1 MIPYASATAG
11 KRNAGELERHGFGCV
26 VEPRTLRMIWHGRLL
41 VDNGAFGCWTAGV
54 EWVEETWREMLSKL
68 REAPAPHGIL
78 GAVVPDVVGDA
89 RATLDLVDRYVD
101 DAMSVGGVAMLALQD
116 GMVEADVEAVCR
128 RHGIGMFLGGTTG
141 WKEATMMQW
150 GRLAKRLGTYYH
162 VARVNSWR
170 RVSMCHEAGAD
181 SFDGTSATRFS
192 KNAAKVARWA
202 AHQSLFG
209 VDQW

>member
-1 MIPYASATAG
+1 
-11 KRNAGELERHGFGCV
+11 
-26 VEPRTLRMIWHGRLL
+26 
-41 VDNGAFGCWTAGV
+41 
-54 EWVEETWREMLSKL
+54 
-68 REAPAPHGIL
+68 
-78 GAVVPDVVGDA
+78 
-89 RATLDLVDRYVD
+89 
-101 DAMSVGGVAMLALQD
+101 
-116 GMVEADVEAVCR
+116 
-128 RHGIGMFLGGTTG
+128 MFLGGTTG
-141 WKEATMMQW
+141 WKEETMMQW